1 MLSKRSLFSVLL
13 FSLAQAESASQN
25 KSVSLSFGPLSTHS
39 TFDTSPLNPRGQL
52 FGDNVNDQTAVLAF
66 AKWYIEHI
74 LHHPE
79 DSWRVTENRI
89 LQDPSTGVWRVDF
102 KQVARNGT
110 IEIVNGNLSLNIL
123 NGQVISYGDSF
134 YRGPQPDLSATNC
147 GSDMP
152 IGYPSPFEC
161 PDYTIQSYCSTLSEV
176 TRQVW
181 MQENPKWV
189 EWYNQFHRQ
198 PRGKKAQDKPCE
210 RQERCQASIERALE
224 KCIQEHTTDPAMT
237 SWLRKAW
244 VWWRRDVLKDDST
257 DVHGYIPSEC
267 ASLRTKIPL
276 DFSVPAPFKV
286 ADSYDE
292 DTCSWIFT
300 TNFTTTSA
308 HLYTIRQFHCEIFPR
323 TDLFWRWRP
332 HDYSASQVDFRRT
345 FDIMQLIQEDESE
358 LMETEGIMNP
368 AIAALS
374 LVVWLPHE
382 ETAFNWDAVDS
393 AQSVLSK
400 IVSRRRPGGGGYD
413 FELKNVPSADGP
425 VNVTLVYVQTPR
437 RKSHEPFLID
447 DDDEDSE
454 TRPTSSLILAWK
466 LPITFKNGRKFE
478 GYVQAERGG
487 LVRLLHLSVL
497 PEQLQSLPSLPP
509 PDALESMGKEVEQS
523 CFGWGESAAIRAGV
537 KEFLQNGGLGSDGGK
552 TEPSLRRGAATKPLT
567 YRSLDAPLYWGS
579 ERMANVYAEILGSVH
594 RSILNHNGDD
604 YIVSDDKT
612 SSDPNHA
619 EDATEMPK
627 ETILSSLIPSSLALL
642 PCNPTFIMARDALI
656 RAEQVVLGGKY
667 ACVMWKGFA
676 GKGLGINAQA
686 AAERTWTP
694 WGGGK
699 RKDGFDVPEECGS
712 ARKEGERR
720 DEVNN
725 RRDEL

>member
-13 FSLAQAESASQN
+13 FSLAQADSASQN
-25 KSVSLSFGPLSTHS
+25 KSVSLSFGPPSTHS
-39 TFDTSPLNPRGQL
+39 TFDTSPLNPRRQL
-52 FGDNVNDQTAVLAF
+52 FGDNVNDQTTVLAF

-79 DSWRVTENRI
+79 DSWRVTEDRTH
-89 LQDPSTGVWRVDF
+89 QDPSTGAWRVDF

-110 IEIVNGNLSLNIL
+110 IEIVDGNLSLNIL

-134 YRGPQPDLSATNC
+134 YRGPRPDLSATNC

-189 EWYNQFHRQ
+189 EWYNQFRRQ
-198 PRGKKAQDKPCE
+198 PRGKKAEDKLWE
-210 RQERCQASIERALE
+210 RQERCQANISRAVE
-224 KCIQEHTTDPAMT
+224 KCIQEHTTYPAMT

-244 VWWRRDVLKDDST
+244 VWWRRDVLKDYST
-257 DVHGYIPSEC
+257 DAYVHGYVPPEC
-267 ASLRTKIPL
+267 ASLQMRIPL
-276 DFSVPAPFKV
+276 DFDVPSPFKV

-292 DTCSWIFT
+292 DTCSWTFT
-300 TNFTTTSA
+300 TNFNTTSA
-308 HLYTIRQFHCEIFPR
+308 QLYSIRQSHCEIRPR
-323 TDLFWRWRP
+323 TEFSCDSSSGL
-332 HDYSASQVDFRRT
+332 DFRPT
-345 FDIMQLIQEDESE
+345 FEIMQLIHDDESE
-358 LMETEGIMNP
+358 LMETDGIMNP

-374 LVVWLPHE
+374 LVVLLPHE

-393 AQSVLSK
+393 AQSVLSR
-400 IVSRRRPGGGGYD
+400 IVSRRRPGGRGYD

-425 VNVTLVYVQTPR
+425 VNATLVYVQTPR

-497 PEQLQSLPSLPP
+497 PEQLQSLPSLPA
-509 PDALESMGKEVEQS
+509 PDALESVGKEVEQS

-552 TEPSLRRGAATKPLT
+552 TKPSLKRGAATKALT
-567 YRSLDAPLYWGS
+567 YRSLDAPLYWGA
-579 ERMANVYAEILGSVH
+579 ERMANVWAEILGSVH
-594 RSILNHNGDD
+594 QSIINHSGDD
-604 YIVSDDKT
+604 HIVSDDKT
-612 SSDPNHA
+612 SSDPTHA
-619 EDATEMPK
+619 KDPAEMPK
-627 ETILSSLIPSSLALL
+627 ETILASLIPSSLALL
-642 PCNPTFIMARDALI
+642 PCNPTFIMARDALVQ
-656 RAEQVVLGGKY
+656 AEQVVLGGKY

-712 ARKEGERR
+712 ARKESERR
-720 DEVNN
+720 DGVKNP
-725 RRDEL
+725 RDEL